1 MTDAFEPRSRLVL
14 GLGNPPGQYA
24 GTRHNVGADVVDRVA
39 ARMGIRTWL
48 HRWRSLSADGHVGGC
63 KVTLVKPM
71 TYMNR
76 SGLAARA
83 ALQQLGLLPNELLVL
98 ADDVNLEL
106 GRLRLRR
113 KGSAGGH
120 LGLESVAE
128 HLGTTDFP
136 RLRIGVGGPVTRAHL
151 VEHVLSPL
159 SDEELELL
167 SPRLDEAADAVYDCV
182 RVGIGHAMN
191 AHNR

>member
-1 MTDAFEPRSRLVL
+1 MTDVFEPRIQLVL
-14 GLGNPPGQYA
+14 GLGNPPREYA

-39 ARMGIRTWL
+39 ARMGIRTWSN
-48 HRWRSLSADGHVGGC
+48 RWRSLSAEGHIGGYR
-63 KVTLVKPM
+63 VTLVKPM

-83 ALQQLGLLPNELLVL
+83 ALQQLRLLPSQLLVL

-120 LGLESVAE
+120 LGLESVVE

-159 SDEELELL
+159 SEEELEIL

-182 RVGIGHAMN
+182 RVGMDHAMN